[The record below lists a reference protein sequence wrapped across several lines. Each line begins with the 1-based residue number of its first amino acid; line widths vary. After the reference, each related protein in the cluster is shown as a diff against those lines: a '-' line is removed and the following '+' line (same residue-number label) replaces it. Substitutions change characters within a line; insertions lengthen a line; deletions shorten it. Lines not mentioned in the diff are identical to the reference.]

1 MLSNWCER
9 RLLRVPWS
17 ARRSNQSILKEIS
30 PEYSLEWLR
39 LKLKLQYFG
48 LLMQS
53 WLIGKDPD
61 VGEDWRQKYKRVTV
75 DEMAGWH
82 HQCSGHELGQTP
94 GDDEG
99 QGSLACCSLWG
110 YKESDMS
117 WQLNNI
123 QIIYFLTELWE
134 FLSSKE
140 FVHFIWVS
148 KLIEKKLFIISSY
161 YLTPVRTFND
171 TTFLI
176 HFIANL

>member
-1 MLSNWCER
+1 MVREKTLESPLNC
-9 RLLRVPWS
+9 
-17 ARRSNQSILKEIS
+17 KEIKS
-30 PEYSLEWLR
+30 VNPKGDQPWIFIRMTEAEAEAPVLWPPDAKS
-39 LKLKLQYFG
+39 
-48 LLMQS
+48 
-53 WLIGKDPD
+53 IGKDPD
-61 VGEDWRQKYKRVTV
+61 AGEDWRQKYKRVTV

-99 QGSLACCSLWG
+99 QGILACCSLWSH
-110 YKESDMS
+110 KESDMT

-148 KLIEKKLFIISSY
+148 KLIEKKLFIICSY